1 MQAHRLDDAPARLW
15 DRKMEEI
22 SILRMFADY
31 LPTEETRNALAGAI
45 IDNADLDPEKG
56 SAVVYAHGARY
67 IPMRLLER
75 ERIAG

>member
-1 MQAHRLDDAPARLW
+1 
-15 DRKMEEI
+15 MEEI

-31 LPTEETRNALAGAI
+31 LPTEEMRNALAGAI

-67 IPMRLLER
+67 IPACWSGQVGKSGRFMV
-75 ERIAG
+75 